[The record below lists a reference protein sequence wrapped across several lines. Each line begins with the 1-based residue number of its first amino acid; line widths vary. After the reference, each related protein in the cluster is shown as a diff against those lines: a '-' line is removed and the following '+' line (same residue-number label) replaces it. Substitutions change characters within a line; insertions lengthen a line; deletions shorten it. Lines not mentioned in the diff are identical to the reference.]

1 MTPAQNLYLASGLM
15 VISYEPLELGV
26 WNFVWR

>member
-26 WNFVWR
+26 